1 MTVLNLYIFNLW
13 IEYYIQAILV
23 LYLKQV
29 CLVQL
34 ILWLLYCYHIWRH
47 WFDNEKHQCSKIANK
62 SGWDMKFVNRSHM
75 MSLLIPISSFLIGYY
90 VGISHFALLFHDLQA
105 YVMISSWLIP
115 SVHCCLSPSI
125 LCLVLCP
132 QWQTQHA
139 VCLCRFVNC
148 FIFNCFNICQDVHF
162 AFCWVLWRNATQ

>member
-1 MTVLNLYIFNLW
+1 MTVLNLYIFNLC

-34 ILWLLYCYHIWRH
+34 ILWLLYCYHILRH

-62 SGWDMKFVNRSHM
+62 SGGDMQIVNRSHM

-90 VGISHFALLFHDLQA
+90 IGISHFALLFHDLQA

-125 LCLVLCP
+125 LCLVLAGHTMSTVANTTCSMP
-132 QWQTQHA
+132 
-139 VCLCRFVNC
+139 V
-148 FIFNCFNICQDVHF
+148 
-162 AFCWVLWRNATQ
+162 